1 MKRTLTNLLLWIAA
15 TFLSFPLTAQNVFES
30 TQAWHAVDHS
40 AWKIEPQNIQ
50 NYVILG
56 NKFFEPNNN
65 TIYMSE
71 FNEFAQFNSWSRMH
85 TAPEN
90 LQTFWKSFCRSTSS
104 LGGYFA
110 VAAMAS
116 GNKVYTITTNA
127 TGHKFWD
134 RVSNLPFNVQFGGV
148 CLATNGG
155 YIACGSNNNG
165 EMAVTKFNGVGEAEW
180 TKSYPVSGFGWSIK
194 QASGGGYVL
203 AGTRSV
209 IRIEV
214 DGTLAWTRTLTLPVS
229 PDGSNYTYTEFEEI
243 LPLSGENGFILTGSA
258 FSNSHSGAYTARFSW
273 AGAQIWSKINE
284 TVNTSL
290 AGTPVCWINNAILS
304 NSGTKVIT
312 TWRNG
317 PVSAGGALRAQ
328 LVNIADGVQ
337 GAVQGLGNTIP
348 VQEAF
353 ATRAHSKLII
363 GGTRGTY
370 SQVYAYSN
378 AQFLIDNAM
387 PVQNND
393 GLDVNNIPNVP
404 TVSGYL
410 TSVRNAFPTY
420 ESGKVKF
427 DDPILTYASRT
438 AYTDLTV
445 FPNPSTGLVYVGGK
459 MEVGAMLR
467 VFDLSGRM
475 IMEKSVPEGEAM
487 INFDLTNQ
495 PKGMYTVQM
504 VGDRYNITRKFILE

>member
-229 PDGSNYTYTEFEEI
+229 PDGSNYTYTEF
-243 LPLSGENGFILTGSA
+243 
-258 FSNSHSGAYTARFSW
+258 
-273 AGAQIWSKINE
+273 
-284 TVNTSL
+284 
-290 AGTPVCWINNAILS
+290 
-304 NSGTKVIT
+304 
-312 TWRNG
+312 
-317 PVSAGGALRAQ
+317 
-328 LVNIADGVQ
+328 
-337 GAVQGLGNTIP
+337 
-348 VQEAF
+348 
-353 ATRAHSKLII
+353 
-363 GGTRGTY
+363 
-370 SQVYAYSN
+370 
-378 AQFLIDNAM
+378 
-387 PVQNND
+387 
-393 GLDVNNIPNVP
+393 
-404 TVSGYL
+404 
-410 TSVRNAFPTY
+410 
-420 ESGKVKF
+420 
-427 DDPILTYASRT
+427 
-438 AYTDLTV
+438 
-445 FPNPSTGLVYVGGK
+445 
-459 MEVGAMLR
+459 
-467 VFDLSGRM
+467 
-475 IMEKSVPEGEAM
+475 
-487 INFDLTNQ
+487 
-495 PKGMYTVQM
+495 
-504 VGDRYNITRKFILE
+504 